1 MIWGSY
7 SWVFS
12 ETGGALEASDL
23 MDVID
28 HKKQD
33 QIEPEKQRDGIKGKL
48 GDFSMSG
55 LSASN
60 MVESNFRNQAQNAY
74 APEQQDDENS
84 LESRLAKIRM
94 GLNMDYK
101 ND

>member
-1 MIWGSY
+1 
-7 SWVFS
+7 
-12 ETGGALEASDL
+12 

-33 QIEPEKQRDGIKGKL
+33 QIEPEKQRDGIMGKL

-60 MVESNFRNQAQNAY
+60 MVESNFQN
-74 APEQQDDENS
+74 
-84 LESRLAKIRM
+84 
-94 GLNMDYK
+94 
-101 ND
+101 